1 MYAWRQRLE
10 NKSIGKFISTLRKA
24 SGMTQKDLGDKL
36 FVSDK
41 TISRWEREDSAP
53 EISLLPAIAEVF
65 GITVD
70 ELLHGER
77 NIIDVEDKVETT
89 ETKEEIKSQNKSKT
103 SAVNKPLLIKL
114 LAIFGCIVILLSV
127 GLAIVNNVEFTT
139 NERYNT
145 FADLK
150 QTLETDYDQWLEA
163 NYSAVD
169 LELNDINKEYKV
181 QETIYIPNATQ
192 GEQYVGYYYHKE
204 HYRKVYIVSENKTYE
219 YIAVRVGS
227 DVVKSVNTALWTIL
241 GISLVLPV
249 VLYFVLANKKKPTT
263 EPNPEN

>member
-1 MYAWRQRLE
+1 ME

-41 TISRWEREDSAP
+41 TISRWEREESAP

-77 NIIDVEDKVETT
+77 NIFDVEEKVEAI
-89 ETKEEIKSQNKSKT
+89 EPKEESIPQIKSKT

-114 LAIFGCIVILLSV
+114 FAIFGCILILLSV
-127 GLAIVNNVEFTT
+127 GLAVVNNVEFTT
-139 NERYNT
+139 NERYST

-150 QTLETDYDQWLEA
+150 KAVEDDYDQWVET
-163 NYSAVD
+163 NYSSAN
-169 LELNDINKEYKV
+169 LELNDINREYKV

-192 GEQYVGYYYHKE
+192 GEQYVEYYYHKD
-204 HYRKVYIVSENKTYE
+204 HYKKVYIVSEDKTYE

-227 DVVKSVNTALWTIL
+227 DGVKSANIALWTLL
-241 GISLVLPV
+241 GISVILPV
-249 VLYFVLANKKKPTT
+249 VLYFVLANKKQS
-263 EPNPEN
+263 NPEVDPEN

>member
-1 MYAWRQRLE
+1 M
-10 NKSIGKFISTLRKA
+10 RKA

-77 NIIDVEDKVETT
+77 NIFDVEDKVETI

-139 NERYNT
+139 NERYST
-145 FADLK
+145 FANLK
-150 QTLETDYDQWLEA
+150 QALETDYDQWLEA

-181 QETIYIPNATQ
+181 QETIYIPNATI
-192 GEQYVGYYYHKE
+192 GEQYVGYYYHKD

-227 DVVKSVNTALWTIL
+227 DGVKSANIALWILL
-241 GISLVLPV
+241 GISVILPI
-249 VLYFVLANKKKPTT
+249 VLYFALSNKKQS
-263 EPNPEN
+263 NPEVDPEN